1 MKYVFGLVVFV
12 LGVVAGLEFPDIDQ
26 SVGLVMHRSILTHGP
41 LVPLIVFA
49 AASGD
54 HSVPIRWLGM
64 GVCLGV
70 AVHLGFDLFPEGW
83 SGYALISVPGYG
95 RTPML
100 FSWAWIALSMAG
112 CVYMAVRLSRTGAE
126 TAVLLAGLAGTFW
139 WAAMDEEA
147 LWGPGAAVGVA
158 AVVALI
164 IAANQVKSAKSSRSA

>member
-1 MKYVFGLVVFV
+1 MKYVFGLVVMV

-26 SVGLVMHRSILTHGP
+26 SVGLILHRSILTHGP
-41 LVPLIVFA
+41 LVPMIVFA

-54 HSVPIRWLGM
+54 HSLPVRWLGI

-70 AVHLGFDLFPEGW
+70 AVHLGFDLFPEEW

-100 FSWAWIALSMAG
+100 FSWAWIALSMIA
-112 CVYMAVRLSRTGAE
+112 CVYMAARLSRSSAE
-126 TAVLLAGLAGTFW
+126 TVLLLAGLAGTFW
-139 WAAMDEEA
+139 WASIDERE
-147 LWGPGAAVGVA
+147 LWGPAVAVGAA

-164 IAANQVKSAKSSRSA
+164 VAASQAKSSGAGDA